1 MSAADVLEKTTVVGF
16 ETSIKNGIIELP
28 IEYKDAFLKPVFVEI
43 RIKNETKATE
53 ENLERA
59 FAYGNSLAKKYG
71 FTEEDLNNE
80 INMYRKEKAVDENSY

>member
-1 MSAADVLEKTTVVGF
+1 MSATDVLEKTTIGF
-16 ETSIKNGIIELP
+16 ETSIKNGIIEELP
-28 IEYKDAFLKPVFVEI
+28 VEI
-43 RIKNETKATE
+43 RIKSETKAT

-80 INMYRKEKAVDENSY
+80 IEMYRKEKTGNENSY

>member
-1 MSAADVLEKTTVVGF
+1 MSATDVLEKTT
-16 ETSIKNGIIELP
+16 IIE
-28 IEYKDAFLKPVFVEI
+28 K
-43 RIKNETKATE
+43 

-80 INMYRKEKAVDENSY
+80 IKMYRNEVK